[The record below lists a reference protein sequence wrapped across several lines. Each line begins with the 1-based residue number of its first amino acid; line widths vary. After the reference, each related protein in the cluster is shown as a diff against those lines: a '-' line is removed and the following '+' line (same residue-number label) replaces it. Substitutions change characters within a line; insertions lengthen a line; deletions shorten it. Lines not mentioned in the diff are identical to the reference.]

1 MKCQKYFSHLIE
13 KPRIVPLPSSV
24 EVISGQ
30 NLMLNCSIQTGNPPP
45 VVVWLKNNSI
55 IQPTQDLR
63 IVDVGNWSILL
74 KFVSSEDEGKYVCV
88 ARNEAGEDSSGTLVV
103 VAGC

>member
-1 MKCQKYFSHLIE
+1 MQLKVFSRLTE
-13 KPRIVPLPSSV
+13 KPRIVPLASTV

-45 VVVWLKNNSI
+45 VVVWLKNDSI

-63 IVDVGNWSILL
+63 IVDFGNWSILL
-74 KFVSSEDEGKYVCV
+74 KFVSREDEGRYACV
-88 ARNEAGEDSSGTLVV
+88 ARNEAGEDSSSTLVV
-103 VAGC
+103 VLGH